1 MDSRFVLN
9 VRRFAVLPASGNQE
23 FVTIA
28 LTRIRSTSC
37 GGAYR
42 QFIGEFGGHILV
54 ITVDAEAPTSIKK
67 WRIDELPI

>member
-42 QFIGEFGGHILV
+42 QFIGEFGGHISA
-54 ITVDAEAPTSIKK
+54 IA
-67 WRIDELPI
+67 RY